1 MTATETYQADERTL
15 SSAEIPQGDGSTV
28 VIPNDGVPTQVANP
42 SRTSWRTFTQAILP
56 ALVILNGMLLAL
68 QSVLNDPEYS
78 AYVPAWAWAAVN
90 GGLLIS
96 AFLSKV
102 IAQVM
107 AVPGVNE
114 WIKTYLPGL
123 APIPLRT

>member
-1 MTATETYQADERTL
+1 MTTNTEPTDERQV
-15 SSAEIPQGDGSTV
+15 SAEEYRLYDSSTL
-28 VIPNDGVPTQVANP
+28 VIPNGGVPTQVANP
-42 SRTSWRTFTQAILP
+42 SRTGWRTFTQAILP
-56 ALVILNGMLLAL
+56 TLLLVNGALLAL
-68 QSVLNDPEYS
+68 QGVLNQPEYS
-78 AYVPAWAWAAVN
+78 GYVPAWAWAAVN

-114 WIKTYLPGL
+114 WIEQHLPGL
-123 APIPLRT
+123 AAIPRR